1 MKIIKDTF
9 WLSISFLVGR
19 GMSVIWNAYLAR
31 TLSDK
36 MDELGVYMFILSQF
50 ALFSILAEG
59 NVSYAMQHFIS
70 KENRT
75 LEVSIKDYWPFSF
88 YSKIVLGIIFS
99 IFLYFVVV
107 QQYPHAQLQAVL
119 IALTLLVYNIGSAP
133 IGIFIAYSNFKVQIT
148 THLINSLVFTV
159 SAIIAVTLSKNINI
173 IISVLLLSNL
183 IGAIYCLW
191 GGFSKYGLPKY
202 NTKIFDLTKKI
213 IAFSLPLL
221 VASFCFTFF
230 YRMDINFI
238 ANKMETKYV
247 TYISLSMMFFF
258 LIGDFLW
265 SQLAAAMTPSLL
277 KKWSDVEIGRVKA
290 VNQMI
295 GLLSI
300 YSVITSLLVVGF
312 KFFGQ
317 FIFQLLLGVN
327 GKYEIII
334 PILSYLL
341 IGLPF
346 MVSYAFLYRVYLLG
360 NSSIKF
366 MLYSLLFLCIKYI
379 LLYFFFDLL
388 GYQIFTI
395 LSAVVMVFVYLS
407 FILFMRDLND
417 TRNLVAFNFLK
428 VFSAMVFLSFYIFHF
443 SNDNGSIYMILTGL
457 ALCLI
462 IISVFWKTI
471 VSSDG
476 KLHLLKG

>member
-1 MKIIKDTF
+1 MKIFKDTF

-36 MDELGVYMFILSQF
+36 MEELGVYMFILSQF

-70 KENRT
+70 KENYT
-75 LEVSIKDYWPFSF
+75 LEDSIKQYWPFSF
-88 YSKIVLGIIFS
+88 YSKIILGIVFS
-99 IFLYFVVV
+99 FFLYFVVI
-107 QQYPHAQLQAVL
+107 QQYPHAQFQAFL
-119 IALTLLVYNIGSAP
+119 IALTLLFYNIGSAP

-148 THLINSLVFTV
+148 THLINSLVFAL
-159 SAIIAVTLSKNINI
+159 SAIIAVSLSKNINI

-191 GGFSKYGLPKY
+191 EGFSKFGLPKFD
-202 NTKIFDLTKKI
+202 TKIFDLTKKI

-238 ANKMETKYV
+238 AKKLETKYV
-247 TYISLSMMFFF
+247 TYISLSIMFFF

-265 SQLAAAMTPSLL
+265 SQLASAMTPSLL
-277 KKWSDVEIGRVKA
+277 KKWPDVEIGRLKSVD
-290 VNQMI
+290 QMT

-300 YSVITSLLVVGF
+300 YSVITSLLVVGL
-312 KFFGQ
+312 KIFGQ

-334 PILSYLL
+334 PILNYLL

-366 MLYSLLFLCIKYI
+366 MSYSLLFLGIKYV
-379 LLYFFFDLL
+379 LLYLFFDLL

-395 LSAVVMVFVYLS
+395 LSGIVMVFVYLS
-407 FILFMRDLND
+407 FILFMRDLEK
-417 TRNLVAFNFLK
+417 TRNLIVSNFLK
-428 VFSAMVFLSFYIFHF
+428 VFAAMGFLSFYIFYF
-443 SNDNGSIYMILTGL
+443 SEDNKSIFM
-457 ALCLI
+457 
-462 IISVFWKTI
+462 IISGLVLCISIICIFWKSIIST
-471 VSSDG
+471 DG
-476 KLHLLKG
+476 KLILLKG